1 MISYSKVASSSLV
14 KVKAMIFTFDFSSRS
29 KFPYRAGATGV
40 YVHPIPRVPVTVYNT
55 TVLL

>member
-1 MISYSKVASSSLV
+1 
-14 KVKAMIFTFDFSSRS
+14 MIFTFDFSSRS